1 MLITLVSS
9 INNVR
14 VMITNQGFLTI
25 KKSIRNNKKITT
37 LKDKTR
43 HARLKERTCL
53 KI

>member
-14 VMITNQGFLTI
+14 VMITNQGFFAH

-37 LKDKTR
+37 LEDKIR
-43 HARLKERTCL
+43 HARLKEQTCL
-53 KI
+53 II